1 MAMNAA
7 STRADREGARSV
19 QGSARMLSRALSGSL
34 AVVALIGLVFSSV
47 STSDFVAHLDRQVH
61 GIHCSFVPGADT
73 PDVSGA
79 SGCHATLMSPY
90 SSILRDSVWGG
101 IPVSLPSMAVFAYLL
116 VCALAL
122 LALRKDDER
131 RATGYQALA
140 WALPFLTSCVFGY
153 LSIHELGA
161 ACKLCIGIYG
171 SSTVGFG
178 LALALFARSART
190 RLEVDSLGVAETHL
204 DERRERVVEARSG
217 RARDALAAAETQL
230 EHTEFEADE
239 GGGPL
244 ALAGDAD
251 RTIDESSRG
260 EAVDATHEEAPQ
272 RKVRLA
278 TASELDRR
286 LRAGEVGRNRRREPA
301 SSTLDAP
308 TSFAALGLAFVLG
321 VLFVVVPVGAY
332 AAQAP
337 DFDHYVGACGTLA
350 HPEDA
355 GHVLVPL
362 GSQTRAVTMLEVL
375 DPLCPSCRGF
385 ERRFSAHPAAE
396 EVSRRVLLFPLDSEC
411 NWMIDT
417 ALHPGACAISEAVL
431 CAQEDADEVLAWA
444 FDHQEEIRERTA
456 ADPGAARRMAEERFP
471 SLRSCL
477 GGAAVRAQLN
487 RSLRWAVSNQ
497 LPVLTPQVYVNETRI
512 CDEDTDLGL
521 DYVLSRLTTRA
532 AAGRTSEVS
541 R

>member
-1 MAMNAA
+1 MF
-7 STRADREGARSV
+7 
-19 QGSARMLSRALSGSL
+19 SRVLSGSL
-34 AVVALIGLVFSSV
+34 AVVALVGLVFSSV

-101 IPVSLPSMAVFAYLL
+101 VPVSLPSMAVFTYLL

-122 LALRKDDER
+122 LVLRRDGER

-161 ACKLCIGIYG
+161 ACKLCIGIYS
-171 SSTVGFG
+171 SSTLGFVIS
-178 LALALFARSART
+178 LVLFAKSARP
-190 RLEVDSLGVAETHL
+190 RLDVDSLGVAETHL
-204 DERRERVVEARSG
+204 AERVVEARTG
-217 RARDALAAAETQL
+217 RRREALGAADTQL
-230 EHTEFEADE
+230 EHTEFEPDE
-239 GGGPL
+239 GGAPL

-251 RTIDESSRG
+251 RTIDDSSRDG
-260 EAVDATHEEAPQ
+260 VVDATYEEVPA

-286 LRAGEVGRNRRREPA
+286 LRAGDVGRNRRREPVA
-301 SSTLDAP
+301 SGVVAP
-308 TSFAALGLAFVLG
+308 TSFGALGLAFVLG

-332 AAQAP
+332 AGQAP

-355 GHVLVPL
+355 AHVLVPL
-362 GSQTRAVTMLEVL
+362 GSQTSRVTMLEVL

-385 ERRFSAHPAAE
+385 ERRFSIHPAAE
-396 EVSRRVLLFPLDSEC
+396 QVSRRVLLFPLDSEC

-431 CAQEDADEVLAWA
+431 CADDSANGVDAEEVLAWA
-444 FDHQEEIRERTA
+444 FDHQEEIREATSQ
-456 ADPGAARRMAEERFP
+456 DPGAARRMAEERFP
-471 SLRSCL
+471 SLRGCL
-477 GGAAVRAQLN
+477 GGAAVRAELN

-521 DYVLSRLTTRA
+521 DYVLSRLTARA
-532 AAGRTSEVS
+532 ATGRTSEVS